1 MVESKKVLVAYDPDN
16 SNMRSSDFLVPVQL
30 EVCEMALLGCR
41 SGKLWKYG
49 LVVLTSRA
57 VNQNDLFAK
66 LVDAGQKVQSVD
78 ACLSRLESFVEQL
91 NSTKI
96 GNIVKISSFNDN
108 LKLEVVA
115 NTPGAFAKLQG

>member
-1 MVESKKVLVAYDPDN
+1 
-16 SNMRSSDFLVPVQL
+16 
-30 EVCEMALLGCR
+30 MALLGCR

>member
-78 ACLSRLESFVEQL
+78 
-91 NSTKI
+91 
-96 GNIVKISSFNDN
+96 G
-108 LKLEVVA
+108 
-115 NTPGAFAKLQG
+115 

>member
-1 MVESKKVLVAYDPDN
+1 M
-16 SNMRSSDFLVPVQL
+16 
-30 EVCEMALLGCR
+30 
-41 SGKLWKYG
+41 
-49 LVVLTSRA
+49 VVLTSRA

-96 GNIVKISSFNDN
+96 GVIVKISSFNDN